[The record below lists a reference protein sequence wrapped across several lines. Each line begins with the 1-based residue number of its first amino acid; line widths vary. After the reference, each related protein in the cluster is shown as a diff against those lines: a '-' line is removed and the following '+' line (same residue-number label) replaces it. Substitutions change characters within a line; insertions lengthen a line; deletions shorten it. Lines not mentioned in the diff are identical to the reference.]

1 MIKLKTI
8 YSTKKGDYIVV
19 LRNPKAKWYEL
30 HKSAWRSSIEDF
42 AYLLKECYPLFVFH
56 SLPDIR
62 YFARKVIDCEEN
74 LLCLILRSFE
84 NGSISS
90 L

>member
-8 YSTKKGDYIVV
+8 YRTKEGNYIVV

-30 HKSAWRSSIEDF
+30 HFSSSLSHLKDF
-42 AYLLKECYPLFVFH
+42 NYLLKECQPLYIFY

-62 YFARKVIDCEEN
+62 CFACKIIEGEK
-74 LLCLILRSFE
+74 
-84 NGSISS
+84 GYYYWG
-90 L
+90 